1 VAAGIAWQRA
11 TAHRDTTTLAVA
23 ILGIGAL
30 SYFSSNAP
38 FETGTNV
45 IITDQTVA
53 RSRGNAAILEG

>member
-11 TAHRDTTTLAVA
+11 TAHRHATSAVA